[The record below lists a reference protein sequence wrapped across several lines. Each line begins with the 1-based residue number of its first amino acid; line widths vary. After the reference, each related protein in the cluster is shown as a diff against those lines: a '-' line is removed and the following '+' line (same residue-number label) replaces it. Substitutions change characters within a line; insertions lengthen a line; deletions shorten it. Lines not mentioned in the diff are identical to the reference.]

1 MIEVFGVA
9 VGQQALVL
17 GAVTGLAYAALAAGF
32 VLVYRSTGV
41 LNLAHGEIG
50 AFGAALFVLLLAGY
64 SFGYWL
70 AFALAVLAGAAVAM
84 TAELVVVRRLF
95 RSPRLVLL
103 IATVGLGKI
112 VAFGKL
118 SLPAVIAPGPIGAPF
133 DAVWTPTAHIRLQ
146 AREITVLIV
155 VPVLIAALA
164 WFMARTRFGLA
175 VRASASNPDT
185 ARLYGISPRR
195 TSTVVWTISGAF
207 AAATAILLAPL
218 QGVNSAQAGT
228 AAIAEPLLLRVLVVS
243 LLARMRSLPA
253 TLAGGVAV
261 GVVEQLVRSNV
272 DSANRSVVD
281 LYLFAAVLVAV
292 LVAVHRRGADGGWSL
307 SPRSRTAALA
317 AGSPWWARRIDALGL
332 AGLFALL
339 ACLGLWLSSSSA
351 LFAWTA
357 IVLFAMVALSLSVLT
372 GWAGQL
378 SLGQY
383 AFVGLGGMTVVGL
396 TAGHDVPIPFDLFDL
411 SLTLPWGV
419 AVVVATGVGVAAAVL
434 VGLPA
439 LRVRGLFLAVT
450 TLAFAVASASWLL
463 TQDFFTGGTSTPRSP
478 NPPVVELGPILI
490 DFGAS
495 RRSFFFLCLGSLAV
509 VAVVVARLRRTGIGR
524 CWIAVRDNEE
534 AATAATVSPTRMKL
548 SAFAVAGGIAAY
560 SGGLLV
566 TLLPSLQPAAL
577 FGAGESVVVVATA
590 IIGGLGSVAGPILG
604 ALWVRGI
611 PQLAPDELD
620 SLVRLITSDIGLL
633 VLLMYLPGGLLSVIH
648 WARDAIV
655 ARAAA
660 ASGRRALSGEVDSGE
675 VDAQGEA
682 DRTSE
687 SGRPAGGSCH
697 GQGFAAGRQ
706 NLAPVPPTGLAGSA
720 PEPESASG
728 RGEAESALP
737 GSVSGRDEAGLAL
750 PGAVPGGDET
760 GPALPG
766 SVSGRGEA
774 GLALPESVAGRDEE
788 AGLALEARDV
798 TVRFGGNVAV
808 DGVSIA
814 VRRGELVGLIGANGA
829 GKSTL
834 FNAVSGFVPASGRV
848 LVMGRDVTRRRAP
861 ARHALGLGRGFQA
874 ARLYPEL
881 TVRESVMV
889 ALEAREPSR
898 LVPSATGLPPSPGSE
913 RRKRAEAGE
922 IVDYLGLGR
931 YADSLVADLSTGTR
945 RIAELGCLL
954 AARARV
960 LLLDEPTA
968 GVAQRETEAFGPLI
982 AGVRDELDAAAVV
995 IEHDMAL
1002 VMGISDRIY
1011 CLESGSVI
1019 AEGPPAEVRADPRV
1033 IASYLG
1039 TDERAIHRS
1048 NPTPQDV

>member
-332 AGLFALL
+332 VGLFALL
-339 ACLGLWLSSSSA
+339 AGLGLWLSSSSA

-411 SLTLPWGV
+411 SLTLPWGAAV
-419 AVVVATGVGVAAAVL
+419 AVATGVGVAAAVL

-478 NPPVVELGPILI
+478 SPPVVDLGPILI

-660 ASGRRALSGEVDSGE
+660 ASGRRVLSGEVDSGE
-675 VDAQGEA
+675 VDALGEA

-697 GQGFAAGRQ
+697 GRGFAAGRQ
-706 NLAPVPPTGLAGSA
+706 NLAPVPPTGLGGSA

-728 RGEAESALP
+728 RGEAGSALP
-737 GSVSGRDEAGLAL
+737 E
-750 PGAVPGGDET
+750 
-760 GPALPG
+760 

-774 GLALPESVAGRDEE
+774 GLVSGRDEIGRVLPGSASGQDE
-788 AGLALEARDV
+788 AGLALEARGI

-834 FNAVSGFVPASGRV
+834 FNAVSGFVPAAGRV

-898 LVPSATGLPPSPGSE
+898 LVASATGLPPSPGAE

-1039 TDERAIHRS
+1039 TDERTIHRS
-1048 NPTPQDV
+1048 NPTPQDA

>member
-1 MIEVFGVA
+1 MIEVFGIA

-84 TAELVVVRRLF
+84 TAELTVVRRLF

-118 SLPAVIAPGPIGAPF
+118 SLPSVIAPGPIAAPF
-133 DAVWTPTAHIRLQ
+133 EAVWTPTDHIRLQ

-195 TSTVVWTISGAF
+195 TSTVVWTVSGAF

-218 QGVNSAQAGT
+218 QGINAAQAGT

-243 LLARMRSLPA
+243 LLARMRSLPGV
-253 TLAGGVAV
+253 LAGGVAV
-261 GVVEQLVRSNV
+261 GVAEQLVRSNAP
-272 DSANRSVVD
+272 SADRSVVD

-292 LVAVHRRGADGGWSL
+292 LLAVRGGRAEGGWSL
-307 SPRSRTAALA
+307 SPRSRTATAA

-339 ACLGLWLSSSSA
+339 AALGLWLSSSSA
-351 LFAWTA
+351 LFAWTG

-396 TAGHDVPIPFDLFDL
+396 TRGHDIPVPFDLFDL
-411 SLTLPWGV
+411 SLSLPWGAAV
-419 AVVVATGVGVAAAVL
+419 AVATGVGVAAAVL

-463 TQDFFTGGTSTPRSP
+463 TQDFFTGGTSTPRP
-478 NPPVVELGPILI
+478 VAPPVVGLGPIEI

-495 RRSFFFLCLGSLAV
+495 RRSFYFLCLGSLVV
-509 VAVVVARLRRTGIGR
+509 VAIVVARLRRTGIGR

-566 TLLPSLQPAAL
+566 TLLPALQPATL
-577 FGAGESVVVVATA
+577 FGAGESIVVVATA

-604 ALWVRGI
+604 GLWVRGI
-611 PQLAPDELD
+611 PQAAPDELD
-620 SLVRLITSDIGLL
+620 SLVRLVTSDIGLL

-655 ARAAA
+655 SRAAA
-660 ASGRRALSGEVDSGE
+660 SNRQAGGWHGGKVSPPRGETAPVTG
-675 VDAQGEA
+675 
-682 DRTSE
+682 
-687 SGRPAGGSCH
+687 PAG
-697 GQGFAAGRQ
+697 RT
-706 NLAPVPPTGLAGSA
+706 P
-720 PEPESASG
+720 PEPEPSSE
-728 RGEAESALP
+728 RE
-737 GSVSGRDEAGLAL
+737 DAG
-750 PGAVPGGDET
+750 P
-760 GPALPG
+760 
-766 SVSGRGEA
+766 
-774 GLALPESVAGRDEE
+774 
-788 AGLALEARDV
+788 ALEARGV

-808 DGVSIA
+808 DGVSIT

-834 FNAVSGFVPASGRV
+834 FNAISGFVPASGRV
-848 LVMGRDVTRRRAP
+848 LVMGQDVTRRRAP

-881 TVRESVMV
+881 SVRESVMV
-889 ALEAREPSR
+889 ALEARRRSR
-898 LVPSATGLPPSPGSE
+898 LLASATGLPPSPASE
-913 RRKRAEAGE
+913 RRKRAEADE

-945 RIAELGCLL
+945 RIVELGCLL

-982 AGVRDELDAAAVV
+982 ASVRDELGAAAVV
-995 IEHDMAL
+995 IEHDMGL

-1019 AEGPPAEVRADPRV
+1019 AEGPPAAVRTDPRV

-1039 TDERAIHRS
+1039 TDERTIRRS
-1048 NPTPQDV
+1048 GATPQDA

>member
-1 MIEVFGVA
+1 MIELFGVA

-84 TAELVVVRRLF
+84 TAELTVVRRLF

-118 SLPAVIAPGPIGAPF
+118 SLPSVITPGPIAAPF

-195 TSTVVWTISGAF
+195 TSTVVWTVSGAF

-218 QGVNSAQAGT
+218 QGVNAAQAGT

-243 LLARMRSLPA
+243 LLARMRSLPGV
-253 TLAGGVAV
+253 LAGGVAV
-261 GVVEQLVRSNV
+261 GVAEQLVRSNAP
-272 DSANRSVVD
+272 SADRSVVD

-292 LVAVHRRGADGGWSL
+292 LVAVRGGRADGGWSL
-307 SPRSRTAALA
+307 SPRSRTATAA

-339 ACLGLWLSSSSA
+339 AALGLWLSSSSA
-351 LFAWTA
+351 LFAWTG

-396 TAGHDVPIPFDLFDL
+396 TRGHDIPVPFDLFDL
-411 SLTLPWGV
+411 SLSLPWGAAV
-419 AVVVATGVGVAAAVL
+419 AIATGVGVAAAVL

-463 TQDFFTGGTSTPRSP
+463 TQDFFTGGTSTPRP
-478 NPPVVELGPILI
+478 VAPPVVGLGPVEI

-495 RRSFFFLCLGSLAV
+495 RRSFYFLCLGSLVV

-566 TLLPSLQPAAL
+566 TLLPGLQPATL
-577 FGAGESVVVVATA
+577 FGAGESIVVVATA

-604 ALWVRGI
+604 GLWVRGI
-611 PQLAPDELD
+611 PQAAPDELD
-620 SLVRLITSDIGLL
+620 SLVRLVTSDIGLL

-648 WARDAIV
+648 WARDAII
-655 ARAAA
+655 ARAV
-660 ASGRRALSGEVDSGE
+660 ASSSAGPGRRVLSRARFRRGAAKPGPRATPRPGGLPHEPE
-675 VDAQGEA
+675 F
-682 DRTSE
+682 TSE
-687 SGRPAGGSCH
+687 GEGEDEDV
-697 GQGFAAGRQ
+697 
-706 NLAPVPPTGLAGSA
+706 AP
-720 PEPESASG
+720 
-728 RGEAESALP
+728 
-737 GSVSGRDEAGLAL
+737 
-750 PGAVPGGDET
+750 
-760 GPALPG
+760 
-766 SVSGRGEA
+766 
-774 GLALPESVAGRDEE
+774 
-788 AGLALEARDV
+788 ALEARGV

-808 DGVSIA
+808 DDVSIT

-881 TVRESVMV
+881 SVRESVMV
-889 ALEAREPSR
+889 ALEARRRSR
-898 LVPSATGLPPSPGSE
+898 LLASATGLPPSPASE
-913 RRKRAEAGE
+913 RRKRAEADE

-945 RIAELGCLL
+945 RIVELGCLL
-954 AARARV
+954 AAQARV

-982 AGVRDELDAAAVV
+982 ASVRDELGAAAVV
-995 IEHDMAL
+995 IEHDMGL

-1019 AEGPPAEVRADPRV
+1019 AEGPPAAVRADPRV

-1039 TDERAIHRS
+1039 TDERAIRRS
-1048 NPTPQDV
+1048 GATPQNA

>member
-50 AFGAALFVLLLAGY
+50 AFGAALFVVLLAGY

-84 TAELVVVRRLF
+84 TAELTVVRRLF

-118 SLPAVIAPGPIGAPF
+118 SLPSVITPGPIAAPF

-195 TSTVVWTISGAF
+195 TSTVVWTVSGAF

-218 QGVNSAQAGT
+218 QGVNAAQAGT

-243 LLARMRSLPA
+243 LLARMRSLPGV
-253 TLAGGVAV
+253 LAGGVAV
-261 GVVEQLVRSNV
+261 GVAEQLVRSNAP
-272 DSANRSVVD
+272 SADRSVVD

-292 LVAVHRRGADGGWSL
+292 LVAVRGGRADGGWSL
-307 SPRSRTAALA
+307 SPRSRTATAA

-339 ACLGLWLSSSSA
+339 AALGLWLSSSSA
-351 LFAWTA
+351 LFAWTG

-396 TAGHDVPIPFDLFDL
+396 TRGHDIPVPFDLFDL
-411 SLTLPWGV
+411 SLSLPWGAAV
-419 AVVVATGVGVAAAVL
+419 AAATGVGVAAAVL

-463 TQDFFTGGTSTPRSP
+463 TQDFFTGGTSTPRP
-478 NPPVVELGPILI
+478 VTPPVVGLGPVEI

-495 RRSFFFLCLGSLAV
+495 RRSFYFLCLGSLVV

-566 TLLPSLQPAAL
+566 TLLPGLQPATL
-577 FGAGESVVVVATA
+577 FGAGESIVVVATA

-604 ALWVRGI
+604 GLWVRGI
-611 PQLAPDELD
+611 PQAAPDELD
-620 SLVRLITSDIGLL
+620 SLVRLVTSDIGLL

-655 ARAAA
+655 ARASRPLSSAP
-660 ASGRRALSGEVDSGE
+660 ALPPRGKTAPVTG
-675 VDAQGEA
+675 
-682 DRTSE
+682 
-687 SGRPAGGSCH
+687 PAGRTTLET
-697 GQGFAAGRQ
+697 A
-706 NLAPVPPTGLAGSA
+706 V
-720 PEPESASG
+720 
-728 RGEAESALP
+728 
-737 GSVSGRDEAGLAL
+737 GSVSD
-750 PGAVPGGDET
+750 
-760 GPALPG
+760 
-766 SVSGRGEA
+766 GEA
-774 GLALPESVAGRDEE
+774 P
-788 AGLALEARDV
+788 ALEARGV

-808 DGVSIA
+808 DDVSIT
-814 VRRGELVGLIGANGA
+814 VSRGELVGLIGANGA

-881 TVRESVMV
+881 SVRESVMV
-889 ALEAREPSR
+889 ALEARRRSR
-898 LVPSATGLPPSPGSE
+898 LLASATGLPPSPASE
-913 RRKRAEAGE
+913 RRKRAEADE

-945 RIAELGCLL
+945 RIVELGCLL
-954 AARARV
+954 AAQARV

-982 AGVRDELDAAAVV
+982 ASVRDELGAAAVV
-995 IEHDMAL
+995 IEHDMGL

-1019 AEGPPAEVRADPRV
+1019 AEGPPAAVRADPRV

-1039 TDERAIHRS
+1039 TDERAIRRS
-1048 NPTPQDV
+1048 GATPQNA

>member
-9 VGQQALVL
+9 IGQQALVL

-146 AREITVLIV
+146 AREIAVLIV

-272 DSANRSVVD
+272 DSADRSVVD

-307 SPRSRTAALA
+307 SPRSRAAALA
-317 AGSPWWARRIDALGL
+317 ADSPWWARRIDALGL
-332 AGLFALL
+332 AALFALL

-396 TAGHDVPIPFDLFDL
+396 TAGHDVPVPFDLFDL
-411 SLTLPWGV
+411 SLTLPWGAAV
-419 AVVVATGVGVAAAVL
+419 AVATGVGVAAAVL

-463 TQDFFTGGTSTPRSP
+463 NQDFFTGGTSTPRSP
-478 NPPVVELGPILI
+478 SPPVVELGPILV

-566 TLLPSLQPAAL
+566 TLLPALQPAAL

-648 WARDAIV
+648 WARDAVV

-660 ASGRRALSGEVDSGE
+660 VSGRRVQSRAG
-675 VDAQGEA
+675 AQSEA
-682 DRTSE
+682 DPMSE

-697 GQGFAAGRQ
+697 GRGFAAGRQ
-706 NLAPVPPTGLAGSA
+706 NLAPVPPTGLGGSA
-720 PEPESASG
+720 PGPE
-728 RGEAESALP
+728 
-737 GSVSGRDEAGLAL
+737 SVSGRDEAGSAL
-750 PGAVPGGDET
+750 PESVPGGDET
-760 GPALPG
+760 GSALPG
-766 SVSGRGEA
+766 SV
-774 GLALPESVAGRDEE
+774 LPGSVSGRDEE

-808 DGVSIA
+808 DGVSIT

-861 ARHALGLGRGFQA
+861 ARHSLGLGRGFQA

-889 ALEAREPSR
+889 ALEARERSL

-954 AARARV
+954 AAQARV

-1039 TDERAIHRS
+1039 TDERAILRS
-1048 NPTPQDV
+1048 NPTPQDA

>member
-1 MIEVFGVA
+1 MIEVFGLA

-70 AFALAVLAGAAVAM
+70 AFALAVLAAAAVAM

-118 SLPAVIAPGPIGAPF
+118 SLPSVIAPGPIGAPF

-146 AREITVLIV
+146 AREIVVLIV

-261 GVVEQLVRSNV
+261 GVAEQLVRSNV
-272 DSANRSVVD
+272 ASADRSVVD

-292 LVAVHRRGADGGWSL
+292 LVAVQRRGAEGDWSL
-307 SPRSRTAALA
+307 SPRSRAAALA

-332 AGLFALL
+332 AALFALL

-396 TAGHDVPIPFDLFDL
+396 TAGHDIPVPFDLFDL
-411 SLTLPWGV
+411 SLTLPWAAAV
-419 AVVVATGVGVAAAVL
+419 AVATGVGVAAAVL

-478 NPPVVELGPILI
+478 NPPVVELGPVLI

-495 RRSFFFLCLGSLAV
+495 RRSFFFLCLGSLGV

-633 VLLMYLPGGLLSVIH
+633 VLLMYLPGGLLSVVH

-655 ARAAA
+655 ARASA
-660 ASGRRALSGEVDSGE
+660 ASGRRALSR
-675 VDAQGEA
+675 A
-682 DRTSE
+682 DGSQASAEQPVE
-687 SGRPAGGSCH
+687 SRRPAGGSCH
-697 GQGFAAGRQ
+697 GRGFAAERQ
-706 NLAPVPPTGLAGSA
+706 NLAPVPPTGLGGSASEPESARDAVTAGSGGGTGLGGSA
-720 PEPESASG
+720 PEPES
-728 RGEAESALP
+728 
-737 GSVSGRDEAGLAL
+737 VSGRDESGSAL
-750 PGAVPGGDET
+750 PE
-760 GPALPG
+760 
-766 SVSGRGEA
+766 SVSGRG
-774 GLALPESVAGRDEE
+774 GN
-788 AGLALEARDV
+788 GLALEARGV

-808 DGVSIA
+808 DGVSIS
-814 VRRGELVGLIGANGA
+814 VSRGELVGLIGANGA

-834 FNAVSGFVPASGRV
+834 FNAISGFVPASGRV

-861 ARHALGLGRGFQA
+861 ARHSLGLGRGFQA

-889 ALEAREPSR
+889 ALEARRRSR
-898 LVPSATGLPPSPGSE
+898 LLASATGLPPSPASE
-913 RRKRAEAGE
+913 RRKQAEAGE

-945 RIAELGCLL
+945 RIVELGCLL

-982 AGVRDELDAAAVV
+982 AGVRDELGAAAVV
-995 IEHDMAL
+995 IEHDMGL

-1019 AEGPPAEVRADPRV
+1019 AEGPPAAVRSDPRV

-1039 TDERAIHRS
+1039 TDERTIRRS
-1048 NPTPQDV
+1048 GTVPQDTQCPSSR